1 MGEHSDITV
10 FSFNQSE
17 YERNIICELHDPGD
31 IFQTNE
37 NVHEFDAQRGCYQ
50 NFEFMTLWSGVLV
63 GFFERRIGYILE
75 VNIHEFLLGL
85 LKGKSALLGPVL
97 LRPKFKTAKFMTSWS
112 SFWYSEKQLISHHMN
127 MV

>member
-1 MGEHSDITV
+1 MGGHLDITV
-10 FSFNQSE
+10 FSLNQSE

-37 NVHEFDAQRGCYQ
+37 NVHDFDAQRGCCQ

-85 LKGKSALLGPVL
+85 LKGKSALLQCRTCTASAKIQNCEIYDLMVEL
-97 LRPKFKTAKFMTSWS
+97 LLF
-112 SFWYSEKQLISHHMN
+112 
-127 MV
+127 